1 MKQTIQIGKKTLRCD
16 FGFLFILIVL
26 FSTSCFA
33 LYNSFNLIRTGSG
46 EYYLRRQIVWYG
58 VGFLTLWLMSKET
71 NKFFY
76 ALIPKVYKYL
86 MIVLVYLLASKYL
99 EHFTGFS
106 LPMANDI
113 NGAYSWIQIPGIGS
127 FQASEFMK
135 VVLILKTSLIVS
147 DWQKKY
153 PNPTV
158 VEDMKLF
165 QEILKWALPPMILIL
180 LEPDTGVFIII
191 AFTLLVL
198 VCCSGIRPF
207 YIWIALGIVVLVV
220 GGFFVLYFF
229 YHDFLTSIVSAYQL
243 RRIDAWLYP
252 DQNILSASNQLYT
265 ALLSLGSAGL
275 SGHGLQASIISIPE
289 AHTDFIFAAFGQCFG
304 LMGTSYILVVCL
316 WLDLYLCKM
325 AYNSK
330 NTTNRLIII
339 GTIAMLLYQQI
350 QNLGM
355 IIGLIPITGITL
367 PLISYGGSSTLSYF
381 ILFGII
387 LNLSPI
393 NTQGFRLHPRLL
405 LQAFIDLFTPEEDA
419 KPVAVLVLEKPKQA
433 LQFRLEQVKKAK
445 EKRKDEKMAQKSQ
458 SQNYS
463 EKPRDLFTLS
473 QKEKDLFAKLEDLKV
488 SSSSKLDL
496 NLTTQSPSPS
506 QTVDNESETKAMI
519 LKRTY
524 TKTSQMVS
532 QETHL
537 DFFKDDSTAAS
548 LPKNPYE
555 VQSSFLPLAQE
566 EKKSDENKPKE
577 EKEDLFSEKSDSKES
592 SLSQKEPLPIQEISF
607 DQLEKLIQLGFSSSK
622 SEKKEDSKES

>member
-26 FSTSCFA
+26 FGTSCFA
-33 LYNSFNLIRTGSG
+33 LYNAFNLIRMGSG
-46 EYYLRRQIVWYG
+46 EYYLRRQILWYG
-58 VGFLTLWLMSKET
+58 AGFLTLWLMSKKP

-76 ALIPKVYKYL
+76 SLIPKVYQYL
-86 MIVLVYLLASKYL
+86 MVILVYLLASKYL

-135 VVLILKTSLIVS
+135 VILILKTSLIVS

-158 VEDMKLF
+158 LEEMKLF
-165 QEILKWALPPMILIL
+165 GEIIKWALPPMILIL

-191 AFTLLVL
+191 AFTLMVL
-198 VCCSGIRPF
+198 ICCSGIRTT
-207 YIWIALGIVVLVV
+207 YIWMALALISIVV
-220 GGFFVLYFF
+220 GGFFILYFF
-229 YHDFLTSIVSAYQL
+229 YHDFLTSVISAYQL

-304 LMGTSYILVVCL
+304 LIGTSYILIVCL
-316 WLDLYLCKM
+316 CLDLYLCKM

-387 LNLSPI
+387 LNLSPV
-393 NTQGFRLHPRLL
+393 NTKGFRLHPRLL
-405 LQAFIDLFTPEEDA
+405 LQAIIDLFTFEEDG
-419 KPVAVLVLEKPKQA
+419 KSIAVLAIEKPKQA
-433 LQFRLEQVKKAK
+433 LSNRLEQAKQEK
-445 EKRKDEKMAQKSQ
+445 EKHKGQKNTPKKNLEKIPK
-458 SQNYS
+458 
-463 EKPRDLFTLS
+463 
-473 QKEKDLFAKLEDLKV
+473 KDLFVLSDKEKALFAQLEVLIPKE
-488 SSSSKLDL
+488 KK
-496 NLTTQSPSPS
+496 
-506 QTVDNESETKAMI
+506 ETKDRS
-519 LKRTY
+519 LSKP
-524 TKTSQMVS
+524 TSQQDLS
-532 QETHL
+532 QEIKPLDNHQKANQTQL
-537 DFFKDDSTAAS
+537 VDFFKEETQPSS
-548 LPKNPYE
+548 LNPYE
-555 VQSSFLPLAQE
+555 IQSST
-566 EKKSDENKPKE
+566 NKPLFIDDKQE
-577 EKEDLFSEKSDSKES
+577 NQPKDKDLNDFQS
-592 SLSQKEPLPIQEISF
+592 SLSKTEENKTSKSPLVQF
-607 DQLEKLIQLGFSSSK
+607 DQLEKLIQLGLTTSEAS
-622 SEKKEDSKES
+622 SEKEEVSSQNKISSNAKS